1 MPYTICNTRVCEPSH
16 MIMGAEVSV
25 WQIISFDGGWTS
37 GSTMRACGHARRR
50 VNSQQSF
57 QD

>member
-25 WQIISFDGGWTS
+25 WQVISFDGGWTS
-37 GSTMRACGHARRR
+37 GSKMRAW
-50 VNSQQSF
+50 QSRPPPRQLATIF